1 MIAQKTHIID
11 LFPGTFSA
19 LGKSPGFSFAKNKA
33 IVYLGRLFEA
43 VLEHKKAISSL
54 IKDMRFSSI

>member
-19 LGKSPGFSFAKNKA
+19 SGFGKISGILFRKKQSYCILRQTFWSSF
-33 IVYLGRLFEA
+33 GT
-43 VLEHKKAISSL
+43 
-54 IKDMRFSSI
+54 